1 MPIFHNNQM
10 FFKMN
15 KLVDQPIKLS
25 LVVAMNNSNRGIGL
39 NGKIPWNLP
48 KDLKFFAKIT
58 TFTQDKSKMNAVI
71 MGRLTWQSI
80 PKEYRPLKNR
90 LNVIISS
97 KLDKESVSEK
107 GDLTNILLF
116 KSFDEAVNSLVKDYK
131 DKIESIYAIGGSM
144 IYKQA
149 LEYPSEFLNRIYLT
163 RVFSDIQCDTFMEPE
178 NFLNNFTKLENPDSH
193 VENLNVDF
201 NKIQIEPSNNISY
214 VFEIYER
221 NAN

>member
-1 MPIFHNNQM
+1 
-10 FFKMN
+10 MN

-58 TFTQDKSKMNAVI
+58 TITHDKSKMNAVI

-80 PKEYRPLKNR
+80 PKEFRPLKNR

-97 KLDKESVSEK
+97 KLDKESLSEK
-107 GDLTNILLF
+107 GDLSKILLF
-116 KSFDEAVNSLVKDYK
+116 KSFDQAINSLVTDHK

-149 LEYPSEFLNRIYLT
+149 LEYPCGFLNRIYLT
-163 RVFSDIQCDTFMEPE
+163 RVFSDIECDTFMQPE
-178 NFLNNFTKLENPDSH
+178 NFLDNFTKLENPDCNT
-193 VENLNVDF
+193 ENLNFEF
-201 NKIQIEPSNNISY
+201 NTIQSEPSNNINFI
-214 VFEIYER
+214 FEIYER
-221 NAN
+221 NSNN